1 MSPAEFLNQ
10 DIPVDEDLSDMAGV
24 IAANFIVLD
33 AFVFAMILLVELPN
47 PISQVLGLR
56 ALVVVIEGDH
66 FHILIINIY

>member
-1 MSPAEFLNQ
+1 
-10 DIPVDEDLSDMAGV
+10 MAGV

-56 ALVVVIEGDH
+56 ALAIIIEGDH